1 MCLLTVAWC
10 AAAAE
15 RPLAVFS
22 IDEESITQ
30 MRKQHPL
37 ASAEVNDPV
46 YKRKQR
52 YQGLWLSDVLK
63 DLSQGR
69 DLKSDVYV
77 RFRCKDGYLPIMP
90 LARALG
96 GKALIAIRD
105 ADASQGEDWQPIR
118 GVEPPQL
125 RRRVTWSGF
134 RLQAMSKN
142 THGPIRWSPSNWSL
156 PPTY

>member
-1 MCLLTVAWC
+1 MCLLTGAWC
-10 AAAAE
+10 AAAAG

-63 DLSQGR
+63 DLSRGGHPEIGR
-69 DLKSDVYV
+69 V
-77 RFRCKDGYLPIMP
+77 RAFP
-90 LARALG
+90 L
-96 GKALIAIRD
+96 
-105 ADASQGEDWQPIR
+105 
-118 GVEPPQL
+118 
-125 RRRVTWSGF
+125 
-134 RLQAMSKN
+134 
-142 THGPIRWSPSNWSL
+142 
-156 PPTY
+156 